1 MAVFRMAEM
10 DFAHKFYLGIDK
22 KFVWCDLEYVFDK
35 YSFFYILYLL
45 VEKITTKWSDYKVQY
60 LYSYIKMMS
69 MIKILLIIWVWIEQR
84 RV

>member
-35 YSFFYILYLL
+35 YDKNTINNLSLNRAETGLKRQVRRSFTQRVVEGTSAHEFVWRNL
-45 VEKITTKWSDYKVQY
+45 V
-60 LYSYIKMMS
+60 L
-69 MIKILLIIWVWIEQR
+69 
-84 RV
+84 